1 VWGRIGSTLTIA
13 GTTPVQEDLLGILK
27 VQLGAGVLGS
37 TVSRVRLTMGA
48 ARTAGSTVTANFF
61 VGVKVGDSLVE
72 AVDQDP
78 STATGLD
85 WMFWRKCF
93 MAEDNAGGALASLHA
108 NAWEFDIKAMRKMQE
123 VGQTLW
129 LVLGNADADSFTVQ
143 YGASVLLLLP

>member
-1 VWGRIGSTLTIA
+1 VWGRIGSTLTLS

-27 VQLGAGVLGS
+27 VQLGAGVLGA
-37 TVSRVRLTMGA
+37 TVGRVRLTMGV
-48 ARTAGSTVTANFF
+48 ARTSGSTVTANFF
-61 VGVKVGDSLVE
+61 AGVKVGDGAVE

-78 STATGLD
+78 ATLTGLD

-93 MAEDNAGGALASLHA
+93 LAEDNAGGALASLHA
-108 NAWEFDIKAMRKMQE
+108 MAWEFDIKAMRKMQE

-129 LVLGNADADSFTVQ
+129 LVLGGADADVYTVQ